1 MNEQPTLG
9 DVANSQNITQQVV
22 GQPAPQPEIVPQ
34 EQPTQSVQPVQ
45 PAPVAQPTQEQPVPQ
60 EQPQKTLNDVAR
72 ENEMNQ
78 NEQEAKDALQAII
91 DEANKWVVSP
101 EPSQQAVDIDTKD
114 SDKESDLLKEQIDE
128 IKSTKDATNVAK
140 KVYLAYEKERHQHQL
155 DNETNAQTINDLKEL
170 IKQLNAKTNSMEI
183 DPRVVKLDDENY
195 ALYRIRNNYKNNQ
208 SKENKENLTKFYLT
222 EIGVMHPDIN
232 VNKLISFMNDQ
243 SKGSNN
249 IGAWN
254 WTTAPVAE
262 PVRIEAPRPRWIPAS
277 QRGIL

>member
-1 MNEQPTLG
+1 MNEQVQPTLW
-9 DVANSQNITQQVV
+9 DVAASQNAQPVAPATE
-22 GQPAPQPEIVPQ
+22 QPAVQQ
-34 EQPTQSVQPVQ
+34 EQPIQQQVQQPVQ
-45 PAPVAQPTQEQPVPQ
+45 EQPAQQQEQP
-60 EQPQKTLNDVAR
+60 TLNDVAR
-72 ENEMNQ
+72 EAEMKQ
-78 NEQEAKDALQAII
+78 NEQEARDAFQKII
-91 DEANKWVVSP
+91 DEANKGIVSP
-101 EPSQQAVDIDTKD
+101 EPSQQPVDTNNEQ
-114 SDKESDLLKEQIDE
+114 SDKESDQLKWQIDE

-170 IKQLNAKTNSMEI
+170 IKQLNAKTNSMEV

-195 ALYRIRNNYKNNQ
+195 ALYRIRSNYKNNT

-232 VNKLISFMNDQ
+232 VNKLISFMNEQ
-243 SKGSNN
+243 SKGSNT

-254 WTTAPVAE
+254 WTPAPVAE
-262 PVRIEAPRPRWIPAS
+262 PVKVEVPRPRWIPAS

>member
-1 MNEQPTLG
+1 MNEQVQPTLW
-9 DVANSQNITQQVV
+9 DVAASQNAQPTQQVV
-22 GQPAPQPEIVPQ
+22 APTTEQTAVQQEQPAQTQVQQPVQEQPAPQQ
-34 EQPTQSVQPVQ
+34 EQP
-45 PAPVAQPTQEQPVPQ
+45 
-60 EQPQKTLNDVAR
+60 TLNDVAR
-72 ENEMNQ
+72 ENEMKQ
-78 NEQEAKDALQAII
+78 NEQEAKDALQAIV
-91 DEANKWVVSP
+91 DEANKWIVSP
-101 EPSQQAVDIDTKD
+101 EPSQQPVDLNNEQ

-195 ALYRIRNNYKNNQ
+195 ALYRIRSNYKNNQ
-208 SKENKENLTKFYLT
+208 TKENKENLTKFYLT

-243 SKGSNN
+243 TKGSNTM
-249 IGAWN
+249 GAWN
-254 WTTAPVAE
+254 WTPAPVAE
-262 PVRIEAPRPRWIPAS
+262 PVKVEAPRPRWIPAS

>member
-1 MNEQPTLG
+1 MNEQVQPTLW
-9 DVANSQNITQQVV
+9 DVAASQNAQPIQQVV
-22 GQPAPQPEIVPQ
+22 TETTQPAVQQEQPIQQQVQQPVQEQPAPQQ
-34 EQPTQSVQPVQ
+34 EQP
-45 PAPVAQPTQEQPVPQ
+45 
-60 EQPQKTLNDVAR
+60 TLNDVAR
-72 ENEMNQ
+72 ENEMKQ
-78 NEQEAKDALQAII
+78 NEQEARDAFQKII

-101 EPSQQAVDIDTKD
+101 EPSHQAVDTNNEQ
-114 SDKESDLLKEQIDE
+114 SDKESDLLKWQIDE

-170 IKQLNAKTNSMEI
+170 IKQLNAKTNSMEV

-195 ALYRIRNNYKNNQ
+195 ALYRIRSNYKNNT

-232 VNKLISFMNDQ
+232 VNKLISFMNEQ
-243 SKGSNN
+243 SKGSNT

-254 WTTAPVAE
+254 WTPAPVAE
-262 PVRIEAPRPRWIPAS
+262 PVKVEVPRPRWIPAS

>member
-1 MNEQPTLG
+1 MNEQVQPTLW
-9 DVANSQNITQQVV
+9 DVAASQNAQPVVTTTEQQAV
-22 GQPAPQPEIVPQ
+22 QP
-34 EQPTQSVQPVQ
+34 EQPTQTQVQQPVQ
-45 PAPVAQPTQEQPVPQ
+45 EQPAQQQEQP
-60 EQPQKTLNDVAR
+60 TLNDVAR
-72 ENEMNQ
+72 EAEMKQ
-78 NEQEAKDALQAII
+78 NEQQAKDALQAIV
-91 DEANKWVVSP
+91 DEANKWIVSP
-101 EPSQQAVDIDTKD
+101 EPSQQAVDTNNEH
-114 SDKESDLLKEQIDE
+114 SDKESEQLKEQIDE

-140 KVYLAYEKERHQHQL
+140 KVFLAYEKERHQHQL

-195 ALYRIRNNYKNNQ
+195 ALYRIRNNYKTNQ

-243 SKGSNN
+243 IKGSNTM
-249 IGAWN
+249 GAWN
-254 WTTAPVAE
+254 WTAAPVAE
-262 PVRIEAPRPRWIPAS
+262 PVKVEVPRPRWIPAS

>member
-1 MNEQPTLG
+1 MNEQVQPTLW
-9 DVANSQNITQQVV
+9 DVAASQNAQPTQQVV
-22 GQPAPQPEIVPQ
+22 APTTEQTQVQQPVQEQPAPQQ
-34 EQPTQSVQPVQ
+34 EQP
-45 PAPVAQPTQEQPVPQ
+45 
-60 EQPQKTLNDVAR
+60 TLNDVAR
-72 ENEMNQ
+72 ENEMKQ
-78 NEQEAKDALQAII
+78 NEQEAKDALQAIV
-91 DEANKWVVSP
+91 DEANKWIVSP
-101 EPSQQAVDIDTKD
+101 EPSQQPVDLNNEQ

-195 ALYRIRNNYKNNQ
+195 ALYRIRSNYKNNQ
-208 SKENKENLTKFYLT
+208 TKENKENLTKFYLT

-243 SKGSNN
+243 TKGSNTM
-249 IGAWN
+249 GAWN
-254 WTTAPVAE
+254 WTPAPVAE
-262 PVRIEAPRPRWIPAS
+262 PVKVEAPRPRWIPAS